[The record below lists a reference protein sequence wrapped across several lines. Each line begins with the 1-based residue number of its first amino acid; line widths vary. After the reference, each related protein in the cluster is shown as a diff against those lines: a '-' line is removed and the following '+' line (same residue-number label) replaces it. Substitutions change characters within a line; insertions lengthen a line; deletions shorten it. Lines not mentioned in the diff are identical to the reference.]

1 MCINLCKIII
11 KWHKPFLLFSPMDYQ
26 AVTLRIPVSA
36 ILPPE
41 LATFSP
47 EETVLALLLGINA
60 VQIVKQDYA
69 GKDPD
74 LQKTEMAQR
83 IEKMYVQMLQ
93 EKDQKVKELEDA
105 QVLLKKNFE
114 DASLKLMTTYC
125 DKVQDNIE
133 RDNNKISGF
142 YEKQL
147 ENLNAEIKHHRAKN
161 DELKEELMR
170 AKVAQTEYA
179 VQIEHEKNRAL
190 SDTVKKNENLLQESL
205 AMMEE
210 LKKQKNVSSSLKG
223 LEGETYTYNLLLD
236 VFSDFED
243 FDIKNTAATPHSAD
257 MLLTFKDFSVLV
269 DSKNYSYGVDKKD
282 VAKLEKDLANN
293 QHVKIAWL
301 VSLNTPINGFSKY
314 PVMYDIKDN
323 VCYCYINSLCKHENP
338 KQFIRNV
345 WYACQ
350 FLFDKFLNAP
360 SEEAQLDKYVK
371 NEERIRV
378 LVGKMMKRS
387 KERGAMLKQLT
398 ENFDETDRDL
408 REILTGEVVSV
419 QEMYAEV
426 VRTWWDKHVIA
437 DTASSLKSKK
447 VYDTFAKDDGGRGV
461 SFDAFKQIVRGML
474 PADKMVVLE
483 SKGGRPSRA
492 DWTIVGVK
500 LAS

>member
-1 MCINLCKIII
+1 
-11 KWHKPFLLFSPMDYQ
+11 MDYQ
-26 AVTLRIPVSA
+26 VVTLRIPVSA

-269 DSKNYSYGVDKKD
+269 DSKNYSYGVDKKE

-338 KQFIRNV
+338 KQFVRNV

>member
-1 MCINLCKIII
+1 
-11 KWHKPFLLFSPMDYQ
+11 MDYQ

-269 DSKNYSYGVDKKD
+269 DSKNYSYGVDKKE

>member
-1 MCINLCKIII
+1 
-11 KWHKPFLLFSPMDYQ
+11 MDYQ
-26 AVTLRIPVSA
+26 EVTLRIPISA
-36 ILPPE
+36 SFPPE

-47 EETVLALLLGINA
+47 EETVLALLLGTNA

-74 LQKTEMAQR
+74 QQHAALTQR
-83 IEKMYVQMLQ
+83 IRDTYDQLVL
-93 EKDQKVKELEDA
+93 EKDQKLREWEDA
-105 QVLLKKNFE
+105 HVLLKKNFE
-114 DASLKLMTTYC
+114 EASLKLMTTYC
-125 DKVQDNIE
+125 DKVQENID

-147 ENLNAEIKHHRAKN
+147 ENLNAEIRRQQVKI

-190 SDTVKKNENLLQESL
+190 SDAVKKNENLLQESL
-205 AMMEE
+205 VMMEE
-210 LKKQKNVSSSLKG
+210 LKKQKNVSSSSRG

-269 DSKNYSYGVDKKD
+269 DSKNYSYGVDKKE

-323 VCYCYINSLCKHENP
+323 VCYCYINALCKHENP
-338 KQFIRNV
+338 RQFIRDV

-426 VRTWWDKHVIA
+426 VRTWWDKHVIE

-447 VYDTFAKDDGGRGV
+447 IYDAFAKDDGGRGV

-500 LAS
+500 LVP